1 MKNIQFIIV
10 LIFVIIIPGVG
21 SSQNNFYNTPP
32 NARAIGF
39 GGSTVALQMDPAATY
54 WNPATISFLTSDFIL
69 MNINS
74 ESQFNF
80 SGFTKFYPPKF
91 SAGFNVFRLAQGAE
105 SYDLASVALANRFN
119 SVFSYGSNFNL
130 GKFENGDFF
139 SSFGFGFFIRSF
151 PNFSSSEN
159 SSNRFW
165 NWFRSTDM
173 KNKLSLG
180 IVLHN
185 IPLVNLRN
193 SQELRTGLALKPFQ
207 YGPLIHF
214 AYHLNRKNDS
224 FHLGGQINFINKVDL
239 IAGFQDFDLNKSA
252 VGLSAQIF
260 DFIFDVSYRLQ
271 TEAVNISMQINF
283 SEPKKDMAQKYRGS
297 GAKKVKNNDYFGGL
311 KEYYKA
317 LAYDPEDENINLIVS
332 ALREK
337 VDNRRMKIDSLFT
350 LGQSFEEKGWYVNA
364 FNTYRGILNVD
375 PANRKTRKQM
385 KSINSKVNKH
395 IGELYV
401 QGADYYK
408 RNEMSQAEI
417 VFRKILS
424 VNKSHE
430 GANFYIEKIDSIKS
444 FTFSEYYFR
453 GIGYFKQKKLS
464 RALQE
469 LNKAIALNPN
479 DKNALDYRNQVERE
493 IKENKAKIAS
503 LKRQAE
509 NYERRSLFVKANSC
523 YRQILD
529 LDSENQN
536 AKDKLVY
543 LRNYISK
550 VVRSKY
556 YAAKKLYDRK
566 NFQEAIRAFNEIL
579 SIDPNHRSSR
589 NYLNKSR
596 RGLDDLLSQKYGQA
610 LEQYN
615 KKQYEGSLENINFI
629 LDLDP
634 NYDLALSLQAKI
646 FSNIN
651 LENLRK
657 KGIQYF
663 QNQDYV
669 NAKKT
674 FNQILEQ
681 APENGEAKQYR
692 DLCETKLSERI
703 EQLFNDGMVSY
714 SEGDYNTAIQVWSRV
729 LNIDP
734 KHSSTLEYIQK
745 ATQRLRAIDN
755 IKEK

>member
-1 MKNIQFIIV
+1 
-10 LIFVIIIPGVG
+10 
-21 SSQNNFYNTPP
+21 
-32 NARAIGF
+32 
-39 GGSTVALQMDPAATY
+39 
-54 WNPATISFLTSDFIL
+54 
-69 MNINS
+69 
-74 ESQFNF
+74 
-80 SGFTKFYPPKF
+80 
-91 SAGFNVFRLAQGAE
+91 
-105 SYDLASVALANRFN
+105 
-119 SVFSYGSNFNL
+119 
-130 GKFENGDFF
+130 
-139 SSFGFGFFIRSF
+139 
-151 PNFSSSEN
+151 
-159 SSNRFW
+159 
-165 NWFRSTDM
+165 M

-337 VDNRRMKIDSLFT
+337 VDSRRMKIDSLFT

-375 PANRKTRKQM
+375 PSNRKTRKQM

-430 GANFYIEKIDSIKS
+430 GANFYIEKIVNGDMLGGFIEPSRNKLYGYPKSIES
-444 FTFSEYYFR
+444 FSALTNARALGLLARYYFLVYND
-453 GIGYFKQKKLS
+453 GILSKIDHILNIFEYPSDEGGVLKKNNDNFWYLEYSYGNNSPVVFNGFLSALIGLYDIYEVFKDQNNEELSSLTKKSKKLFDCGFET
-464 RALQE
+464 LLKNINKIE
-469 LNKAIALNPN
+469 YHNNLLNFRWLKYDDNKLFFADSHYFILKLNQIKTLYEYV
-479 DKNALDYRNQVERE
+479 KNPVLEKTHKRWIKIY
-493 IKENKAKIAS
+493 KEN
-503 LKRQAE
+503 R
-509 NYERRSLFVKANSC
+509 
-523 YRQILD
+523 
-529 LDSENQN
+529 
-536 AKDKLVY
+536 
-543 LRNYISK
+543 
-550 VVRSKY
+550 
-556 YAAKKLYDRK
+556 
-566 NFQEAIRAFNEIL
+566 
-579 SIDPNHRSSR
+579 
-589 NYLNKSR
+589 
-596 RGLDDLLSQKYGQA
+596 
-610 LEQYN
+610 
-615 KKQYEGSLENINFI
+615 
-629 LDLDP
+629 
-634 NYDLALSLQAKI
+634 
-646 FSNIN
+646 
-651 LENLRK
+651 
-657 KGIQYF
+657 
-663 QNQDYV
+663 
-669 NAKKT
+669 T
-674 FNQILEQ
+674 
-681 APENGEAKQYR
+681 
-692 DLCETKLSERI
+692 
-703 EQLFNDGMVSY
+703 
-714 SEGDYNTAIQVWSRV
+714 
-729 LNIDP
+729 
-734 KHSSTLEYIQK
+734 K
-745 ATQRLRAIDN
+745 ATVFEFLYQLYKLLTFIEDKVRND
-755 IKEK
+755 EK